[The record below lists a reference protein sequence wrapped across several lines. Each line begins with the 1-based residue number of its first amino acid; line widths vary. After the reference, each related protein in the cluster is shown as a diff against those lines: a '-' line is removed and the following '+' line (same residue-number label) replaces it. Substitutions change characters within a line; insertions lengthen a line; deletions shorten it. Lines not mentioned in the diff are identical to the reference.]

1 MNIIEIKNLNKSFIK
16 SKSPLKKLTGSLF
29 GLHKFNSTELFHALK
44 GINLNI
50 KPGECVG
57 IIGKNGSGKSTL
69 LKILSGISGYNSGLC
84 EIKGSVSSLL
94 ELGVGFNPEYT
105 GIENIYL
112 NGTVNGFTKN
122 DITDNLEK
130 ILNFAE
136 ISREFAQMPVR
147 TYSSG
152 MLVRLGFA
160 SMIWLD
166 TDIILVDEALAVG
179 DYRFQTKCFKKFE
192 ELKKRGKTI
201 LYVSHDIDSVRRFC
215 TRAIWL
221 NNGEIVTDGNV
232 ASVTSEYMESCVNP
246 SGTVHIQEK
255 RLSGAL
261 NHYGSHIGSIRN
273 ISISENEEFKLNEF
287 VKITVDINI
296 PNDISLNGLGVSLA
310 LKDKFG
316 LDLIVFQTDTSLNY
330 GTNHIDFCFENQLNS
345 GKYTIAAGLENK
357 NSLPITYYEY
367 IEGAAEIKSIAPPQT
382 FGLISA
388 PCKIYVR

>member
-1 MNIIEIKNLNKSFIK
+1 MNIIKIENLNKSFIK
-16 SKSPLKKLTGSLF
+16 SKSPFKKIFGSLF
-29 GLHKFNSTELFHALK
+29 GSQKFNSTELFYALND
-44 GINLNI
+44 INFCV

-69 LKILSGISGYNSGLC
+69 LKILSGISGYDNGSC
-84 EIKGSVSSLL
+84 EVKGSVSSLL

-112 NGTVNGFTKN
+112 NGTVNGLSKN
-122 DITDNLEK
+122 LITRDIDK

-136 ISREFAQMPVR
+136 ISSEFARLPVR

-192 ELKKRGKTI
+192 ELKKIGKTI

-221 NNGEIVTDGNV
+221 DNGKIIANGDV
-232 ASVTSEYMESCVNP
+232 AAVTSKYVESCVNP
-246 SGTVHIQEK
+246 DSTAHGQK
-255 RLSGAL
+255 QRLTGAL
-261 NHYGSHIGSIRN
+261 NHYGSHIGTIKN
-273 ISISENEEFKLNEF
+273 ISIPKNGEFYLHEK
-287 VKITVDINI
+287 VKMTVDVYI
-296 PNDISLNGLGVSLA
+296 PDDISLDGLGASIA

-316 LDLIVFQTDTSLNY
+316 LDLLVFQTGRPLHY
-330 GTNHIDFCFENQLNS
+330 GTNQIDFCFENRLNT
-345 GKYTIAAGLENK
+345 GKYTVAAGLENK

-382 FGLISA
+382 FGLISV
-388 PCKIYVR
+388 PCNIYVR